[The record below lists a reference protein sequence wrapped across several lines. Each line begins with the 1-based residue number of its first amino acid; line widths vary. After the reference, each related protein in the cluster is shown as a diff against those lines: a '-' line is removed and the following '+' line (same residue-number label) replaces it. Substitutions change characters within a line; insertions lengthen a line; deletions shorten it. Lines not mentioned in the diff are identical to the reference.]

1 MQLCKQLLM
10 LGKYFLNSIDKFYA
24 SKEESYFGSV
34 RKEIQPLLPKK
45 MDKVLEIGC
54 GSGATLEWLKNDMGC
69 SWVGGVELTMDAAFK
84 AKDQLDF
91 FLEGDI
97 EKIKLPIE
105 EASLDLILCLDVL
118 EHLVD
123 PWMIVRSLSKL
134 LKPGGVIILSLPNIM
149 HRSPMVPLFFKDR
162 WDYTPSGILD
172 KTHLRFFTRKTA
184 IELLEQA
191 ELKVDLVLPVLQ
203 ISKRS
208 KTWLFDTLTFHV
220 FRRFFTTQYLVR
232 GVNDTSKLVKYLSC
246 N

>member
-1 MQLCKQLLM
+1 MALVDSL
-10 LGKYFLNSIDKFYA
+10 YS
-24 SKEESYFGSV
+24 SKEDGYFDSV
-34 RKEIQPLLPKK
+34 RKEIKPLLPPNI
-45 MDKVLEIGC
+45 DKVLEVGC
-54 GSGATLEWLKNDMGC
+54 GSGATLQWLKSEMGC
-69 SWVGGVELTMDAAFK
+69 SWVGGVELTMDAALK

-91 FLEGDI
+91 FLEGDV
-97 EKIKLPIE
+97 EKIQLPIE
-105 EASLDLILCLDVL
+105 AASLDLILCLDVL

-134 LKPGGVIILSLPNIM
+134 LKPGGVLIVSLPNIM
-149 HRSPMVPLFFKDR
+149 HRSAMMPLLLNDR

-172 KTHLRFFTRKTA
+172 KTHLRFFTKNTA

-191 ELKVDLVLPVLQ
+191 ELNVDLVLPVLQ

-208 KTWLFDTLTFHV
+208 KTWFFDMLTFHV

-232 GVNDTSKLVKYLSC
+232 GVNDSSKVVKCLSG